1 MIYRK
6 LIVSLLVSKHRLT
19 KIRFGININISNIII
34 TVNFRGPLINI
45 LKNLISIFISH
56 KKDIRPSISS

>member
-6 LIVSLLVSKHRLT
+6 LIVSLLVSKHMLT
-19 KIRFGININISNIII
+19 KIRFGININISTIII

-45 LKNLISIFISH
+45 PKNLITISH